1 MDGFKLVRSDTLM
14 RKKIGIL
21 EQAKF
26 LASESLV
33 MVVSTSTSDEFTR
46 RRKDY
51 GRHNCTAP
59 LA

>member
-1 MDGFKLVRSDTLM
+1 MGGFKLVRSDTLM

-46 RRKDY
+46 RRKITGDII
-51 GRHNCTAP
+51 AP
-59 LA
+59 HL